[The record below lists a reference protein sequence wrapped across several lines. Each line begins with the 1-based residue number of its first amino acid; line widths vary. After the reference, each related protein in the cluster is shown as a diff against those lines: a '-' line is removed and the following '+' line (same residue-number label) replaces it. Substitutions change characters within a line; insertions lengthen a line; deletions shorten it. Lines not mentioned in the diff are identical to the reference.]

1 MAERRP
7 LDLLESLGVWMRLV
21 GASLTGQLTYR
32 RSFVLETV
40 GRFVLTFLELLAVFV
55 LFDRVD
61 AIGGFTKWEV
71 VYLYGVAS
79 LALGIAELLT
89 DGLNDMTALVR
100 QGTLDGVLVRP
111 LSPLL
116 QILGRKFHPL
126 HAGRILQGLVALVWA
141 LTSLGWVPTPG
152 LLGVLLLNVG
162 STAAVFAGIF
172 VMAAATKVFTIQS
185 AEAFA
190 AFTHGGVQLAQ
201 FPLTVY
207 PRWLQ
212 RLFVYI
218 VPVGMTTYAPAL
230 VVLGRQPD
238 PFLGPLAPWLVPV
251 VAVAFVGV
259 ALLWW
264 RIALDH
270 YQSTGS

>member
-1 MAERRP
+1 MAE
-7 LDLLESLGVWMRLV
+7 SLSVWARLV

-32 RSFVLETV
+32 RSFVLEIL
-40 GRFVLTFLELLAVFV
+40 GRFVLTFLELVAVFV

-79 LALGIAELLT
+79 FGLGLAELLT
-89 DGLNDMTALVR
+89 DGLNDMTTLVR

-116 QILGRKFHPL
+116 QILGRQFRPL
-126 HAGRILQGLVALVWA
+126 HAGRIAQGVLALVWA
-141 LTSLGWVPTPG
+141 LWSLGWSPT
-152 LLGVLLLNVG
+152 LLGAGMLVVNL
-162 STAAVFAGIF
+162 STTTVVFASIF

-185 AEAFA
+185 AEAFS
-190 AFTHGGVQLAQ
+190 AFTYGGVQLAQ

-212 RLFVYI
+212 RLFAYV
-218 VPVGMTTYAPAL
+218 VPVGMTAYAPAL
-230 VVLGRQPD
+230 VVLGKGPD
-238 PFLGPLAPWLVPV
+238 PFLGPHAPWLVPV
-251 VAVAFVGV
+251 VTAAFAGV

-264 RIALDH
+264 RVALDH